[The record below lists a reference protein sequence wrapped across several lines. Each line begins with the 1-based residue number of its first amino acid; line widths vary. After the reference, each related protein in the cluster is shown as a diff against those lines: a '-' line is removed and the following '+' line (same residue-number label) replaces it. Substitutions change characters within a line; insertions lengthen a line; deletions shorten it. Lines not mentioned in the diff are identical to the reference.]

1 MAMEKNMDEGF
12 SVYEAGFH
20 IVPLVAEENVLAEVS
35 KIKSEVLN
43 LGGIFISEE
52 FPKSRPLAYTI
63 GKIVAGSKHNFDRAY
78 FGWVKFE
85 MVPSKIGDLKIALDK
100 NEHILRHLLIH
111 TTKET
116 PMTYSKIAES
126 RMMAQAER
134 DRVEKPVSAEELDKS
149 IDKLV
154 TD

>member
-1 MAMEKNMDEGF
+1 MEKNMTEGF
-12 SVYEAGFH
+12 SVYEVGFH
-20 IVPLVAEENVLAEVS
+20 IVPSVAEENVAGEVS
-35 KIKSEVLN
+35 KIKSEIEN

-63 GKIVAGSKHNFDRAY
+63 SKIVAGTKHNFDKAY
-78 FGWVKFE
+78 FGWIKFE
-85 MVPSKIGDLKIALDK
+85 MTPEKIGELKMALDK

-126 RMMAQAER
+126 RMAAQAER
-134 DRVEKPVSAEELDKS
+134 AEKPVSAEELDKS